1 MARLHADLSK
11 TVIVLP
17 RHVPHTHD
25 TTYERTAV
33 ADPLAWGV
41 PDLVNM
47 VQSLARLS
55 GAVMVPDLD
64 EWALLPD
71 KVTPG
76 SHVSITQRPD
86 HTQRTWRL

>member
-1 MARLHADLSK
+1 M
-11 TVIVLP
+11 LP
-17 RHVPHTHD
+17 RHVPQTHD

-47 VQSLARLS
+47 VRSLGRLS
-55 GAVMVPDLD
+55 GAVTVPDLD

-71 KVTPG
+71 KVTPA
-76 SHVSITQRPD
+76 SHTSMVNLLLITIKSGGL
-86 HTQRTWRL
+86 H